1 MSKKIAI
8 RDFYDFTFLSDVSYS
23 PDGKKAVFL
32 THQPDEEQNLYKAR
46 LWLYEVD
53 TGAVKP
59 MTAGCK
65 GGKLLWLDNETV
77 LFSSRTRE
85 KVADGHTAFYQLPIT
100 GGEATRAFDVPER
113 VEAVRKIGRAHV

>member
-65 GGKLLWLDNETV
+65 GGKHIKQCPINRQTQSAGMPIRWRLIWNILG
-77 LFSSRTRE
+77 SRTRR
-85 KVADGHTAFYQLPIT
+85 L
-100 GGEATRAFDVPER
+100 TRSPQWNMRNRA
-113 VEAVRKIGRAHV
+113 AILSTSCIG